1 MDRARSQHS
10 LLLARLL
17 AVAAAAFLVVALLG
31 VSAGSVLAGPESGV
45 DVVVHEGDSETTA
58 AGDPPTACTFHLHFQ
73 ADTAIS
79 GAFQI
84 RAGDEGG
91 VAVAEGLFDTESGD
105 SRAPASGVY
114 ELDEGI
120 YVVTWDDEVEQ
131 DRSFDEQAIE
141 VDCGEELPAE
151 SGGGGLP
158 AESGG
163 EELPAEGGGGEA
175 PGGGELGIVGTPQ
188 PTLPATDTAAPIAP
202 RTDLRP
208 TLGLLAL
215 VAGIALLLTP
225 RVRLAHRRSSPT
237 ERR

>member
-1 MDRARSQHS
+1 MDRAESEHS
-10 LLLARLL
+10 LLRRLL
-17 AVAAAAFLVVALLG
+17 VVGAAAFLVVALLG
-31 VSAGSVLAGPESGV
+31 VSAGPAQAGPESGV
-45 DVVVHEGDSETTA
+45 DVVVHEGDTETTA

-84 RAGDEGG
+84 RAGDEDGQ
-91 VAVAEGLFDTESGD
+91 AVADGLFDTESGD

-114 ELDEGI
+114 ELDAGL
-120 YVVTWDDEVEQ
+120 YVVTWDDEIEQ
-131 DRSFDEQAIE
+131 DRSFDQQAIE
-141 VDCGEELPAE
+141 VACGEE
-151 SGGGGLP
+151 LP

-163 EELPAEGGGGEA
+163 EELPAESGGEELPVEGGGGA

-188 PTLPATDTAAPIAP
+188 PTLPATDTLAANAP

-215 VAGIALLLTP
+215 VAGVALWLTR
-225 RVRLAHRRSSPT
+225 RVRPTHHRSNPT

>member
-1 MDRARSQHS
+1 MDRTESEHS
-10 LLLARLL
+10 LLRRLL
-17 AVAAAAFLVVALLG
+17 VIWAAAFLVVALLG
-31 VSAGSVLAGPESGV
+31 VSARPALAGPESGV
-45 DVVVHEGDSETTA
+45 DVVVHEGDTETTA

-84 RAGDEGG
+84 RAGDEDGQ
-91 VAVAEGLFDTESGD
+91 AVADGLFDTASGD

-114 ELDEGI
+114 ELDEGL
-120 YVVTWDDEVEQ
+120 YVVTWDDEIEQ
-131 DRSFDEQAIE
+131 DRSFDQQAIE
-141 VDCGEELPAE
+141 VACGEE
-151 SGGGGLP
+151 LP

-163 EELPAEGGGGEA
+163 EELPAESGGEELPVEGGGP

-188 PTLPATDTAAPIAP
+188 PTPPATDTVAPNAP

-215 VAGIALLLTP
+215 VVGIALWLTA
-225 RVRLAHRRSSPT
+225 RVRPTHHRSSPT